1 MCVELMAKFQ
11 FTNLADNLLKFNDH
25 RQYCQHS
32 NSSILMQLVLQIIA
46 GYNTDSAATS
56 LVAEPLFKL
65 LLDKPALASQ
75 ATISRFWQRID
86 TAGVDAFQT
95 LNQALIDQA
104 RLLTNQTTT
113 IIDIDSTHSD
123 TYGNQ
128 EATDY
133 NAHYVLTR

>member
-1 MCVELMAKFQ
+1 
-11 FTNLADNLLKFNDH
+11 
-25 RQYCQHS
+25 
-32 NSSILMQLVLQIIA
+32 MQLVLQIIA

-86 TAGVDAFQT
+86 AAGVDAFQT

>member
-1 MCVELMAKFQ
+1 
-11 FTNLADNLLKFNDH
+11 
-25 RQYCQHS
+25 
-32 NSSILMQLVLQIIA
+32 MQLVLQIIA